1 MNNYF
6 DIDDGD
12 KFMLI
17 RRVIPDVN
25 FVGSETLNPVTG
37 ATIVPEADI
46 TVGVRNFPG
55 AAQATVNQEG
65 QTTDATIVTA
75 TATIDQ
81 YTNQVFIRAR
91 GRQMN
96 FKISS
101 DTVGTQW
108 QLGLPRID
116 ARPDGMRN

>member
-1 MNNYF
+1 
-6 DIDDGD
+6 
-12 KFMLI
+12 MLI
-17 RRVIPDVN
+17 RRIIPDIN
-25 FVGSETLNPVTG
+25 FKGSETLNPVTS
-37 ATIVPEADI
+37 ATIIPEATI

-55 AAQATVNQEG
+55 AAIAYTNEENQSLSK
-65 QTTDATIVTA
+65 DIVTS

-96 FKISS
+96 FKIAS

-108 QLGLPRID
+108 QLGMPRVD
-116 ARPDGMRN
+116 ARPDGMRA